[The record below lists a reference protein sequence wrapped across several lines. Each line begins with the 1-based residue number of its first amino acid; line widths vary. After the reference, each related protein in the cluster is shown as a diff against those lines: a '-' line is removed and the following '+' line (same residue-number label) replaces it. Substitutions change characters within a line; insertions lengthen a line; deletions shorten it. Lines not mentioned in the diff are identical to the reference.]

1 MTFEKSITFFCSKR
15 VISQCD
21 LLRKFLLSV
30 FCFKW
35 FLAEKMNFEL
45 WCRPKSAQIH
55 VKVKEKSFKK
65 LRKIILFSIFFKL
78 SQMLSND
85 VKTVPMWY
93 VTLKATPKVSKHIL
107 GSFEKKFSH
116 RIFDLWKP
124 FFAYRA
130 DQLFENGNLWRILKP
145 KEFSRW
151 KLWPRYDRGS
161 FCGSYCNFLSSGFCL
176 KCFLLK
182 DEFLILVP
190 LKSMKK

>member
-1 MTFEKSITFFCSKR
+1 MAFEKSITFFCSKR

-85 VKTVPMWY
+85 VKTVPMCY

-116 RIFDLWKP
+116 RFRPLEPIFLLIELTNSLKIAIYEG
-124 FFAYRA
+124 F
-130 DQLFENGNLWRILKP
+130 QNLMS
-145 KEFSRW
+145 FSRW
-151 KLWPRYDRGS
+151 KLWPTYDKRS
-161 FCGSYCNFLSSGFCL
+161 FCGSYCNFYRVDF
-176 KCFLLK
+176 
-182 DEFLILVP
+182 V
-190 LKSMKK
+190 